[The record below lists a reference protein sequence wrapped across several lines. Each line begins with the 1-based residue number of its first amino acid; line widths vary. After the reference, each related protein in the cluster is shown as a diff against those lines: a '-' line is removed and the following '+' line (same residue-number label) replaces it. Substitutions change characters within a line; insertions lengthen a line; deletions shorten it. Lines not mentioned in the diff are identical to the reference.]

1 MIAGLIYDIAFTFFK
16 GNISFSQSRH
26 EDHEQQIK
34 DLQQKLS
41 RNEDERSLLRERL
54 NEVELEYREAI
65 DDRASTL
72 AMYEEQ
78 LQSLVQERNALVEQQ
93 QTRSV
98 DRYAFS
104 CMIVV

>member
-1 MIAGLIYDIAFTFFK
+1 MIDKCF
-16 GNISFSQSRH
+16 ISYIQTSTFSQSII
-26 EDHEQQIK
+26 EDSEKEIK
-34 DLQQKLS
+34 QLKQKLS
-41 RNEDERSLLRERL
+41 QNEDERSLLRERL

-93 QTRSV
+93 EMQAA
-98 DRYAFS
+98 DRYEFTLFLF
-104 CMIVV
+104 IYV

>member
-1 MIAGLIYDIAFTFFK
+1 MSYIGLL
-16 GNISFSQSRH
+16 NFSQSTH

-34 DLQQKLS
+34 ELRQKLS
-41 RNEDERSLLRERL
+41 QNEDERSLLRERL

-93 QTRSV
+93 EMQAA
-98 DRYAFS
+98 DR
-104 CMIVV
+104 